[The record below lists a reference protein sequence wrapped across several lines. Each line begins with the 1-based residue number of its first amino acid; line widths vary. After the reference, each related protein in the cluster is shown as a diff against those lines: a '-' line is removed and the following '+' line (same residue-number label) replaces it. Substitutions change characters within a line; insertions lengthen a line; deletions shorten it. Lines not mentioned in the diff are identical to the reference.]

1 MDIAALSSAMAMG
14 QTQSAWGM
22 KMLSNAMDISEIQGE
37 QMAEM
42 IASVP
47 ASQMELSVNP
57 FVGGNFDMRVSRIGY
72 AKN

>member
-1 MDIAALSSAMAMG
+1 MDIAALSSAMALG

-57 FVGGNFDMRVSRIGY
+57 FIGGNFDMRV
-72 AKN
+72 